1 MFIAFVFQAA
11 SASQLYVTLAVFTDK
26 TSYGLRETVEIYGN
40 ATHYDNTTKKDEL
53 VTAGLAGIQ
62 VTDSNLTT
70 IVARTQ
76 LLGNNG
82 SQTGVIQIIN
92 VTLSDQDGKPRQ
104 GVIRGAQAY
113 FRTAVRNTGSLTK
126 TVIIA
131 MNVYDNSSAPIGLGS
146 ATTNIDGHGIVDV
159 LQRIDIG
166 QWTKNGTGTVFASV
180 FSDWPEHNGYPYCPE
195 KAATFALWESLY
207 DESPAGNPPQQVI
220 VNGTYDLRFRLSP
233 QPTPGAY
240 VVKISAWHEGFRS
253 FEPATRS
260 FQVVD
265 AAVKPRASFTLN
277 PPKIAPGYQVTFD
290 ASSSTAEGY
299 GDTIT
304 SYSWDF
310 GDTVHATGK
319 IVTHTYSAVNN
330 YIVKLNVTDNEG
342 FWNTTTRIAEITIEH
357 NSAII
362 DIQALSQVYNS
373 WNAPITVK
381 AKNRGTVNDSFNVTL
396 KINGTQIGKQLISNL
411 VPYGTKTLNFTWNTT
426 GTLLLHNYTL
436 EAISD
441 TLPGETQ
448 TGDNSRTFGPILIR
462 LIGDARFDRRINILD
477 VVAVTAIYGSRS
489 GDPTW
494 DIMSDLAPDG
504 KIDVL
509 DVVKVTS
516 RYGQTY

>member
-1 MFIAFVFQAA
+1 
-11 SASQLYVTLAVFTDK
+11 
-26 TSYGLRETVEIYGN
+26 
-40 ATHYDNTTKKDEL
+40 
-53 VTAGLAGIQ
+53 
-62 VTDSNLTT
+62 
-70 IVARTQ
+70 
-76 LLGNNG
+76 
-82 SQTGVIQIIN
+82 
-92 VTLSDQDGKPRQ
+92 
-104 GVIRGAQAY
+104 
-113 FRTAVRNTGSLTK
+113 
-126 TVIIA
+126 
-131 MNVYDNSSAPIGLGS
+131 
-146 ATTNIDGHGIVDV
+146 
-159 LQRIDIG
+159 
-166 QWTKNGTGTVFASV
+166 
-180 FSDWPEHNGYPYCPE
+180 
-195 KAATFALWESLY
+195 
-207 DESPAGNPPQQVI
+207 
-220 VNGTYDLRFRLSP
+220 
-233 QPTPGAY
+233 
-240 VVKISAWHEGFRS
+240 
-253 FEPATRS
+253 
-260 FQVVD
+260 
-265 AAVKPRASFTLN
+265 VKPRASFTLN

-396 KINGTQIGKQLISNL
+396 KINGTEIGKQLISNL